1 MISQRLHN
9 ERSAYKQTSKRHK
22 RQTNTPQQD
31 TREKEKIRQPAPT
44 SSFCNN
50 PSTKLYTFPFTQPL
64 WFASLLPSCSPPLP
78 PSFTHHLQSPF
89 LNSQLMTGNSSH
101 QGYFTATYPQQ
112 PQWNMLHQTNN
123 KHTNNNGLPMQNNPF
138 GTKFQ

>member
-1 MISQRLHN
+1 MIPQKRKNTEKNVNLQQAIDLTVEKTEDKKMISQRLHN
-9 ERSAYKQTSKRHK
+9 QRSAYKQTSKRHK

-78 PSFTHHLQSPF
+78 PSFTHHL
-89 LNSQLMTGNSSH
+89 
-101 QGYFTATYPQQ
+101 
-112 PQWNMLHQTNN
+112 
-123 KHTNNNGLPMQNNPF
+123 
-138 GTKFQ
+138 